1 MVVLRG
7 LTTSTDPFVT
17 LLPVMAA
24 THGAEFHAVRHS
36 QIHFAQFFW
45 TQIHYMKFILYM
57 LVRTDRV

>member
-1 MVVLRG
+1 
-7 LTTSTDPFVT
+7 
-17 LLPVMAA
+17 MAA

-45 TQIHYMKFILYM
+45 TQIHYMKIILYM